1 MSLLCR
7 FFNLPKGCQPKK
19 GVVCGF
25 RHEKYCDVPGCKN
38 PQNHITDECGKF
50 DIRLAKAELPQ
61 RQAHL
66 DFIAEKRVKSMAEKA
81 KKKAA
86 EAAKPEA
93 SAPDPSTALE
103 KAKHT
108 LGDAVYKKAL
118 SILKNNDSE
127 GYNKVMEEFP
137 LDLTAERLTGKIV
150 GMLLEGLEF
159 DELFKLAT
167 SPSTEELEEYMAHAT
182 DVLYKHAKEVA
193 E

>member
-1 MSLLCR
+1 MV
-7 FFNLPKGCQPKK
+7 LPCKFYNTEKGCRSDQEKCGHPHVRYCTNPLCEGAAAKTHSLETCGRK
-19 GVVCGF
+19 GGGA
-25 RHEKYCDVPGCKN
+25 HE
-38 PQNHITDECGKF
+38 
-50 DIRLAKAELPQ
+50 A
-61 RQAHL
+61 
-66 DFIAEKRVKSMAEKA
+66 FIAKKREVSMAEKA
-81 KKKAA
+81 KKKAM
-86 EAAKPEA
+86 EVAKPEA

-118 SILKNNDSE
+118 FVLTNNDSE
-127 GYNKVMEEFP
+127 GYNKVMEDFP